1 MPTTANEYLVLLI
14 KSGKSLKPLKDQF
27 YSLGG
32 FYNGIGYAFP
42 SSSETMISQIVKALG
57 SRLIK
62 MPLGSGQTF
71 EQLKQAQKAIFFREK
86 LIEAEQHL
94 LVCRSDLNID
104 EITEE
109 TVIASSASDFKKEE
123 AIELL
128 HECERLRDSIE
139 WAEKMEK
146 ALQVNVGKSLE
157 LLSIAELSLDYFTK
171 QPPEKPRL
179 LYFVEKDGSKSTFLH
194 KEIASMLVGEGG
206 RGKTH
211 LLALL
216 GASVATGIPFLGQIE
231 VEKPGAVCFVVGEN
245 NHGDIHRLLFK
256 IHRHLEEVL
265 KRNKERG
272 DGKHFGLH
280 YENPLEHLPPNF
292 IPVSVHGMNSH
303 FIGEKGDHTSFYN
316 QFLAQLKAKEPEGGF
331 QLIILDPA
339 SRFAGP
345 DAEKDNAIATSFI
358 ACLERISEELKGR
371 PTILLSHHKSKSAIR
386 ENGVT
391 QADAR
396 GSSGLTDGVRW
407 QGNLSKGESNEHSV
421 LEVTKT
427 NFTAYPKKLVMKK
440 GKDGVPEFI
449 RWDEHKETITQ
460 PHTQKKKSTSGDDK
474 ESDYDLARYKGGGS

>member
-1 MPTTANEYLVLLI
+1 MPTTENEYLLLLI
-14 KSGKSLKPLKDQF
+14 KKWKSIKPLKDQF

-42 SSSETMISQIVKALG
+42 SSSETMISQIVKAMD

-62 MPLGSGQTF
+62 IPLGNGQTF
-71 EQLKQAQKAIFFREK
+71 EQLRQAQKAIFFREK
-86 LIEAEQHL
+86 LVEAEQRL
-94 LVCRSDLNID
+94 LIFRSDLNID

-109 TVIASSASDFKKEE
+109 TVISSCASDLKKEE

-128 HECERLRDSIE
+128 HKCERLRESIE

-146 ALQVNVGKSLE
+146 ALQVNIGKSLE
-157 LLSIAELSLDYFTK
+157 LFFISELSRDYFTK
-171 QPPEKPRL
+171 EPPEKPSL
-179 LYFVEKDGSKSTFLH
+179 LYFVEEDGKKSTFLH
-194 KEIASMLVGEGG
+194 KEITSMLVGEGG

-231 VEKPGAVCFVVGEN
+231 VDKPGAVCFVVGEN

-256 IHRHLEEVL
+256 THRHLENIL
-265 KRNKERG
+265 KRNKERR
-272 DGKHFGLH
+272 DGRHFKIH
-280 YENPLEHLPPNF
+280 YKNPLEHLPQKF

-303 FIGEKGDHTSFYN
+303 FIGEKGEPTNFYN
-316 QFLAQLKAKEPEGGF
+316 QFLAQLKSKEPEEGF

-345 DAEKDNAIATSFI
+345 EAEKDNAIATSFI
-358 ACLERISEELKGR
+358 ASLERISEELKGH
-371 PTILLSHHKSKSAIR
+371 PTIILSHHKSKSAIR
-386 ENGVT
+386 ENWGT

-427 NFTAYPKKLVMKK
+427 NFTSYPKKLIVKK

-449 RWDEHKETITQ
+449 RWDENKEMAQ
-460 PHTQKKKSTSGDDK
+460 EKPNRKKKNIPESDEK
-474 ESDYDLARYKGGGS
+474 SDYDLSRFKGGEA